1 VVWVNRR
8 EEEQTIELRALDLSD
23 MELIRQWRNG
33 CLETLRTPY
42 PLTREMQESFY
53 KDVCNRPDARYW
65 ALVENGKTIGMG
77 GLTSI
82 QWENR
87 IAEISLILAPGERYK
102 NIGSSAADLILNE
115 GFRSM
120 GLKTVYGECYYCNAA
135 GINFWKKYI
144 EADGRSRSEIYSTK
158 LPNRKFRNGLFYD
171 SLYFSIDAP

>member
-1 VVWVNRR
+1 
-8 EEEQTIELRALDLSD
+8 
-23 MELIRQWRNG
+23 
-33 CLETLRTPY
+33 
-42 PLTREMQESFY
+42 
-53 KDVCNRPDARYW
+53 
-65 ALVENGKTIGMG
+65 VENGKTIGMG

-144 EADGRSRSEIYSTK
+144 ETSDICIYSTK

-171 SLYFSIDAP
+171 SLYVSIDAP